1 MRALCLR
8 GLRVR
13 ALGLPAL
20 GASEVPLGPSAG
32 GAGPSAKTGQGTGA
46 SASTAVAFA
55 RTAEAFGQYAA
66 PVAFAF
72 LSPEWIDAMRQ
83 VRAEFS
89 GRERPVPLDLA
100 VNVSITGA
108 PFAESLIRGHV
119 DTSGV
124 LLTLDEGHLE
134 QPDFSIE
141 MPYELALQLFVG
153 RDLSAVTQALFG
165 GAVKLTGDSSKVLLL
180 AGELTPPP
188 PDDPR
193 HDELRALVRR
203 VDEITEPVDSAQLQ
217 RS

>member
-1 MRALCLR
+1 L
-8 GLRVR
+8 
-13 ALGLPAL
+13 
-20 GASEVPLGPSAG
+20 EPSAR
-32 GAGPSAKTGQGTGA
+32 SAQGTGVFV
-46 SASTAVAFA
+46 STAVAFSSIA
-55 RTAEAFGQYAA
+55 VAFGQYAA

-108 PFAESLIRGHV
+108 PFAESLIRGHI

-165 GAVKLTGDSSKVLLL
+165 GAVKLSGDSSKVLLL

-203 VDEITEPVDSAQLQ
+203 VDEITAPLDSAQLQ